1 MRPATVLA
9 LFLSAAP
16 TVFGDVLITSPA
28 PGAAVPAGTTF
39 TIQWKDSGTAPALVD
54 LAAYTIFLFSGS
66 NAQPQQLYE
75 LAPGTSFAAGNS
87 ATVTV
92 PASIGGPGTNV

>member
-9 LFLSAAP
+9 FFLSATP

-28 PGAAVPAGTTF
+28 PGASVPAGTTF

-54 LAAYTIFLFSGS
+54 LVSYTVFLGSGS
-66 NAQPQQLYE
+66 NAKPQPLYE

-87 ATVTV
+87 ITVTV
-92 PASIGGPGTNV
+92 PATIGGPGTNV